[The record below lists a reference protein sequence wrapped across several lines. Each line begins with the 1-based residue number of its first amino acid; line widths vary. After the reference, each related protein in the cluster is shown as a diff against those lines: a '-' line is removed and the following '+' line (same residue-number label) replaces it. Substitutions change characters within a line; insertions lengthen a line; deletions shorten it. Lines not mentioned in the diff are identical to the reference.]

1 MKSTKMARMVAFN
14 SADAAD
20 RDGIIF
26 KLIVQNWYFDT

>member
-26 KLIVQNWYFDT
+26 KFAINSSKLAF